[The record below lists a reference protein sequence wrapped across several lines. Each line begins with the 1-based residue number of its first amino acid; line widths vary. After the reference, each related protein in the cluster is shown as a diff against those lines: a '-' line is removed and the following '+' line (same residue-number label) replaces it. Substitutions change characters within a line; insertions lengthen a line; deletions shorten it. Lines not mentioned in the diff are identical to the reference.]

1 MLVVDDEP
9 ATLRVM
15 ARVLASAGIDCVAAD
30 SAAEAQRQLRSQPGI
45 DVVLSDIY
53 MPTTSGIE
61 LLTQVRAEFADR
73 EWLQLLL
80 ITG

>member
-15 ARVLASAGIDCVAAD
+15 ARVLASAGLDCVAAD
-30 SAAEAQRQLRSQPGI
+30 SAAEAQRQLRSHPGI